1 MRIFFVDDQLKES
14 VRSNS
19 TLLEGLARCL
29 DKEHPYGRMKYW
41 KHLAE
46 HFGVDESTYKGFPCC
61 PENSPTENLL
71 YYLKMRKAPEEF
83 TIKKLKKGLNSIG
96 RNDVIQD
103 IFMKHKDWGKL

>member
-1 MRIFFVDDQLKES
+1 M
-14 VRSNS
+14 SNL

-29 DKEHPYGRMKYW
+29 DNKHSYGSMKYW

-46 HFGVDESTYKGFPCC
+46 HFEVEESKYKTFPCC

-71 YYLKMRKAPEEF
+71 YLLKTQKAPEEF
-83 TIKKLKKGLNSIG
+83 TIKELKEGLESID

>member
-1 MRIFFVDDQLKES
+1 M
-14 VRSNS
+14 SNL

-29 DKEHPYGRMKYW
+29 DNKHSYGSMKYW

-46 HFGVDESTYKGFPCC
+46 HFEVEESKYKTFPCC
-61 PENSPTENLL
+61 PENSPTEKLL
-71 YYLKMRKAPEEF
+71 YLLKTQKAPEEF
-83 TIKKLKKGLNSIG
+83 TIKELKEGLKSID